1 MQHVICLGQ
10 CSVAFSVLATE
21 NTPKSGVWLISDF
34 LEEVTS
40 NLKLQ
45 NERVWPVYWAPAG
58 PAFRANSPLWNAA
71 LRGRSLQACYRQP
84 LARFRARGP
93 GKASAKPPC
102 PEHDR

>member
-10 CSVAFSVLATE
+10 CSVAFSVLETE

-40 NLKLQ
+40 NPKLQ

-58 PAFRANSPLWNAA
+58 PAFRARAKRPPK
-71 LRGRSLQACYRQP
+71 LQLCRLEEKVP
-84 LARFRARGP
+84 P
-93 GKASAKPPC
+93 GLLPPT
-102 PEHDR
+102 PGQV